1 MLCKSCHAAASLAHE
16 EMLIFYPCR
25 FLMTSVLVVF
35 LYPGEPSQM
44 AAGKAS
50 SQLRDLIISLSNP
63 TFSGLILHHNIIN
76 THPLADAN
84 DADSIALEY
93 LSLPLVNAGDDN
105 VCAFQGL

>member
-1 MLCKSCHAAASLAHE
+1 
-16 EMLIFYPCR
+16 
-25 FLMTSVLVVF
+25 
-35 LYPGEPSQM
+35 
-44 AAGKAS
+44 
-50 SQLRDLIISLSNP
+50 LSNP